1 MNSGPNCDSLEEQA
15 REAARL
21 STPYPVRRNKLS
33 RFCAI
38 SLLASGLSVA
48 VGASMPCA
56 AQAAP
61 PPSAPPA
68 TQAAP
73 PSSVPAA
80 PGTTPDTV
88 NTSSPGAAQ
97 TAAQAAPAGA
107 PAPGAAVDNSTYVIG
122 PQDVLQITVWREPTL
137 TGAIPVR
144 PDGMISMV
152 LLGDLPAAGRTPM
165 QLGSDIA
172 TKLKKFIQDPSVSVL
187 VTGVN
192 SQRIFMIGEVGRPG
206 PIVMTANMTPL
217 QAIST
222 AGGLTTFAN
231 SKHIYI
237 LRGDPGKQ
245 QKIPFNYKQALKGD
259 SKEAISLQPGD
270 TIVVP

>member
-1 MNSGPNCDSLEEQA
+1 MNSGPTCDSLEEQPLS
-15 REAARL
+15 AARL
-21 STPYPVRRNKLS
+21 T
-33 RFCAI
+33 CAYAMRSKKVSSPCSI
-38 SLLASGLSVA
+38 SLLTLMLATLF
-48 VGASMPCA
+48 GASTYCA
-56 AQAAP
+56 AQAANP
-61 PPSAPPA
+61 TSAPPSAQTTTPASTPAAPA
-68 TQAAP
+68 TAPDAANSSVTGTPQAAP
-73 PSSVPAA
+73 Q
-80 PGTTPDTV
+80 
-88 NTSSPGAAQ
+88 PGAAS
-97 TAAQAAPAGA
+97 AGAGAAP
-107 PAPGAAVDNSTYVIG
+107 VDNSTYVIG
-122 PQDVLQITVWREPTL
+122 SQDVLQITVWREPTL
-137 TGAIPVR
+137 TGSIPVR

-165 QLGSDIA
+165 QLSNDIA

-192 SQRIFMIGEVGRPG
+192 SQRIFMIGEVGHPG
-206 PIVMTANMTPL
+206 PITMTANMTPL

-231 SKHIYI
+231 AKHIYI

-259 SKEAISLQPGD
+259 SKQAISLQPGD